1 MHYRLDGTSAYK
13 NPKGY
18 FWLRVHELKSG
29 RQAKRLFGEILNK
42 NAMRHNRN
50 SESKNTNENNVSDKQ
65 WTKQES
71 NDTKDN
77 KVSGGQ
83 MTTQANKIR
92 HQKRVKLSTRYGHV
106 WVLAEDSFRRPFDS
120 LASSIIG

>member
-13 NPKGY
+13 HPKGY

-29 RQAKRLFGEILNK
+29 RQAKRLFGEIINK
-42 NAMRHNRN
+42 NAM
-50 SESKNTNENNVSDKQ
+50 NTNENNVSDKQ

-83 MTTQANKIR
+83 MTNAHKIR